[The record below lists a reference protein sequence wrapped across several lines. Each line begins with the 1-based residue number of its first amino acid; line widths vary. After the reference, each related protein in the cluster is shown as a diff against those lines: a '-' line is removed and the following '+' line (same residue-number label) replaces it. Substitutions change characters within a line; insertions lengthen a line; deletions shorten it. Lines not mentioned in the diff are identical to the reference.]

1 MKPTVVFIFSGK
13 REKAPASTSFFDA
26 GLSSDG
32 AQSLPFVC
40 TQGRDGA
47 EEKTQLFSEFH
58 SSKIST
64 PSCQRCQRAD
74 LADKYNAGN

>member
-1 MKPTVVFIFSGK
+1 MEPTVVFIFSGK

-40 TQGRDGA
+40 TRGR
-47 EEKTQLFSEFH
+47 ELFVRL
-58 SSKIST
+58 SSVQNIHTFLS
-64 PSCQRCQRAD
+64 AM
-74 LADKYNAGN
+74 